1 MTNKEV
7 EKKNMFLVNEAVNIK
22 QKSQITAKRIKET
35 FCLQRK
41 TKMKLFGLKL
51 TLAMSLRCL

>member
-1 MTNKEV
+1 
-7 EKKNMFLVNEAVNIK
+7 MFLVNEAVNIK
-22 QKSQITAKRIKET
+22 QKSQITAKKIKET

-51 TLAMSLRCL
+51 TLAMSLRCP